1 MAVSHHHEFGDEMV
15 GAGGKEWN
23 GIDGLSIIQF
33 NTVSA
38 SNRGDAEA
46 NVPGQVTLE
55 VFQKVATP
63 VTSKATSGF
72 EQRSLAW
79 WGLDFE
85 PELER
90 SACAGSMALT
100 IEL

>member
-1 MAVSHHHEFGDEMV
+1 MAVSHHHEFGDGMV

-23 GIDGLSIIQF
+23 GIDGLSIMQF
-33 NTVSA
+33 NTVSDICA

-72 EQRSLAW
+72 EQRSLA
-79 WGLDFE
+79 
-85 PELER
+85 
-90 SACAGSMALT
+90 
-100 IEL
+100 